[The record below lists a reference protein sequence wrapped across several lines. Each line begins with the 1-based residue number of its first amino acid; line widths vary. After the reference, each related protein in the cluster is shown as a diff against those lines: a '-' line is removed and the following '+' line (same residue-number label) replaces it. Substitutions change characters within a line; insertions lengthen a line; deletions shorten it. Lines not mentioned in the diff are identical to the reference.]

1 MHSISIVGY
10 ALLMIE
16 YLGPIRESRWPGTLM
31 HRIESITQS
40 HGEKPAMKDGEGTV
54 LTYSQMAVRVN
65 PIATALSTAGIET
78 GVDNS
83 GAPGAKIRLDC
94 SLFAIMR
101 IGAVYLP
108 LDLGMPLSRL
118 AVIVNDCQP
127 SAILVDKENRQFSLD
142 LKARDAEIIHVST
155 IPSIR
160 KTFVPIR
167 PHSESSAVI
176 PYTSGSTGIILHK
189 TF

>member
-40 HGEKPAMKDGEGTV
+40 HGEKPAVKDGEGTV

-78 GVDNS
+78 GSIIAVLQEPKSDWI
-83 GAPGAKIRLDC
+83 AHYLLLCALEQYIYRLIWARRFHGLL
-94 SLFAIMR
+94 SLSMIANP
-101 IGAVYLP
+101 ALY
-108 LDLGMPLSRL
+108 
-118 AVIVNDCQP
+118 
-127 SAILVDKENRQFSLD
+127 
-142 LKARDAEIIHVST
+142 
-155 IPSIR
+155 
-160 KTFVPIR
+160 
-167 PHSESSAVI
+167 
-176 PYTSGSTGIILHK
+176 
-189 TF
+189 